1 MANKKITDLVEITS
15 AADVDVLAIV
25 DVSADTTN
33 KIKVD
38 NLPVSAPVQTALDA
52 KQATLVSGTNIKTIN
67 STSLLGSGDI
77 AIAANPAGTAGQIQ
91 FSDGSAFAAD
101 SNLFWDNTNK
111 RLGVGTSSP
120 SYGLDVSQDING
132 NLFARLRNT
141 NASGFGMQLNAGS
154 GLSTYTLQW
163 ANFVGAGGGRLYPD
177 GVSIGQQSVPSAR
190 LHIKGSGSTSA
201 TTSLLVQN
209 SSGTDLLKVDDSNQ
223 VVFNNSTLQAVNTV
237 SSESILRLDSA
248 GSIGV
253 IRMQGNQIGM
263 GNNST
268 GDASALLTLTATT
281 KGFLPPRMTTTQ
293 KNAISTPAAGLQLYD
308 STTSRPC
315 VYTTAWESLTS
326 SDSASPTAVYK
337 FWSGTAAQYAA
348 LTPDA
353 NTVYFVS

>member
-1 MANKKITDLVEITS
+1 MADSKISLLPSLAT
-15 AADVDVLAIV
+15 AADDDLLAIV
-25 DVSADTTN
+25 DTSATETK
-33 KIKVD
+33 KI
-38 NLPVSAPVQTALDA
+38 A
-52 KQATLVSGTNIKTIN
+52 KSDLVAGLQAELVSGTNIKTIN

-77 AIAANPAGTAGQIQ
+77 TISGGSPAGTAGQIQ

>member
-1 MANKKITDLVEITS
+1 
-15 AADVDVLAIV
+15 
-25 DVSADTTN
+25 
-33 KIKVD
+33 
-38 NLPVSAPVQTALDA
+38 
-52 KQATLVSGTNIKTIN
+52 
-67 STSLLGSGDI
+67 
-77 AIAANPAGTAGQIQ
+77 
-91 FSDGSAFAAD
+91 
-101 SNLFWDNTNK
+101 
-111 RLGVGTSSP
+111 
-120 SYGLDVSQDING
+120 
-132 NLFARLRNT
+132 
-141 NASGFGMQLNAGS
+141 MQLNAGS

-190 LHIKGSGSTSA
+190 LHVKGAGSTSA

-209 SSGTDLLKVDDSNQ
+209 SSGTELMKVNDAGTLSSSFVDMGGGRSNGYFR
-223 VVFNNSTLQAVNTV
+223 VSSYGIFGSLSAAETTAILQA
-237 SSESILRLDSA
+237 DS
-248 GSIGV
+248 
-253 IRMQGNQIGM
+253 
-263 GNNST
+263 
-268 GDASALLTLTATT
+268 TT

-293 KNAISTPAAGLQLYD
+293 KNAISSPAAGLQVYD